1 MVKRKLQKAL
11 ALLMAIS
18 MSVSLMSVMV
28 LAEEPAEE
36 TRVHNQ
42 IDCTAAN
49 CSGGKVIV
57 NCELQR
63 RQGER

>member
-28 LAEEPAEE
+28 LAEE
-36 TRVHNQ
+36 
-42 IDCTAAN
+42 
-49 CSGGKVIV
+49 
-57 NCELQR
+57 R
-63 RQGER
+63 RKKHVSTIR